1 MRKKLLAGGL
11 AVLGC
16 AVLGMGATGT
26 YAGFV
31 DTEQAPQS
39 RLRAGTIDLQLSTE
53 EGAESDPLTL
63 GGLVPGPPP
72 EYGSTEPSEHSYTVR
87 LTNDGSLPGAAVW
100 GTTGVEE
107 LENGCNAAEQD
118 VGDSSCDAPQGEL
131 GKQLLVSLSV
141 LSGPGCSGEAVVQQ
155 PVQFTPIADFGDLEI
170 VAGGNGQLVLAP
182 GESRC
187 ARVNVFFPHLPNDQN
202 NLAQGDSSTFRLAFR
217 LDQTS

>member
-31 DTEQAPQS
+31 DTEQAPQTQ
-39 RLRAGTIDLQLSTE
+39 LQAGTLDLRLSTE
-53 EGAESDPLTL
+53 GSAESNPLTL
-63 GGLVPGPPP
+63 GGLVPGPLP
-72 EYGSTEPSEHSYTVR
+72 EYGGGRPSEHSYTVR

-107 LENGCNAAEQD
+107 LENGCNSAERD
-118 VGDSSCDAPQGEL
+118 AGDSSCDRGDGEL
-131 GKQLLVSLSV
+131 GGQLLVSLSV
-141 LSGPGCSGEAVVQQ
+141 LEAPDCSGDAAVQR
-155 PVQFTPIADFGDLEI
+155 PVQFSPIMSVSDQAI
-170 VAGGNGQLVLAP
+170 VTGGNDRLVLAP

-187 ARVNVFFPHLPNDQN
+187 ARVDVFLPHLPNDQN